1 MPRVV
6 EAATI
11 SWEEEI
17 EGRRLIIRVCA
28 MVEYHNTRL
37 PAWLVWR
44 MVRMVCTIHTVVVY
58 GSGGK
63 DRGRYLGTTAKSAKF
78 ID

>member
-1 MPRVV
+1 
-6 EAATI
+6 
-11 SWEEEI
+11 
-17 EGRRLIIRVCA
+17 
-28 MVEYHNTRL
+28 MVEYHNTKL
-37 PAWLVWR
+37 PSRLVWR
-44 MVRMVCTIHTVVVY
+44 MVCMVCTIHTVVVY